1 MGDPQSDTT
10 PRRWRPAALTL
21 SLLAAVVVAA
31 GLTRVIP
38 AEYRPYNFAAVGALA
53 LFGAARL
60 GLIPALVV
68 TAAAMLA
75 SDLLLWRQNGFDPDY
90 LPSPVVYTC
99 LGLYAVLGRAYLRRT
114 ENPAAIGAV
123 AVAGGLQF
131 FLITNFFAWVGQ
143 ARPYGYSLAGLIDC
157 YTMALPFY
165 RGTLLGDLIFSAV
178 LFGTHAVLV
187 RTLAPAER
195 VVPVPVTEGE
205 RP

>member
-38 AEYRPYNFAAVGALA
+38 AEYRPNNFAA
-53 LFGAARL
+53 
-60 GLIPALVV
+60 
-68 TAAAMLA
+68 
-75 SDLLLWRQNGFDPDY
+75 
-90 LPSPVVYTC
+90 VYTC
-99 LGLYAVLGRAYLRRT
+99 LGLYAVLGRADLRRT